1 MYTVILCGGLGTRL
15 SEETSQIPKPM
26 VKIGNY
32 PILFHIMRLYSKYKY
47 KKFILSSGYK
57 SEIIKNFFLNLN
69 YNLDKDLK
77 IKYKNNFKE
86 IFLKKNFLDWDVNI
100 FNTGLKS
107 MTGARIKK
115 LYKFLRKEEN
125 FFMTYGDGLS
135 DVNFKDLYKFHISH
149 GKVATMTA
157 VRPLPRFGKLEI
169 SKNNIVNKFREKDQ
183 LTEGWINGGFFVLNK
198 KIFDY
203 IEDSE
208 NCVFEKKP
216 LTQLSKAQQLMAYKH
231 EGFWQPMD
239 TLRDKLYLE
248 KLEKSNNR
256 PW

>member
-1 MYTVILCGGLGTRL
+1 MHTVILCGGLGTRL
-15 SEETSQIPKPM
+15 SEETNQIPKPM
-26 VKIGNY
+26 VKIGKY
-32 PILFHIMRLYSKYKY
+32 PILFHIMKLYSKHNY

-57 SEIIKNFFLNLN
+57 SEVIKNYFLNLN
-69 YNLDKDLK
+69 YDLDKDLK
-77 IKYKNNFKE
+77 INY
-86 IFLKKNFLDWDVNI
+86 KKNYKKIFKKKKILDWDINI
-100 FNTGLKS
+100 LNTGLKS

-115 LYKFLRKEEN
+115 LYKFLKKEEN

-135 DVNFKDLYKFHISH
+135 DVNLRDLYKFHINH
-149 GKVATMTA
+149 GKIATMTA

-169 SKNNIVNKFREKDQ
+169 ANNNIVKNFKEKNH
-183 LTEGWINGGFFVLNK
+183 LSEGWINGGFFVLNR

-203 IEDSE
+203 IDEAES
-208 NCVFEKKP
+208 CVFEKKP
-216 LTQLSKAQQLMAYKH
+216 LTQLAKAKQLVAYKH

-248 KLEKSNNR
+248 KLEKKKQR